1 MMNGRK
7 KGRWYFLSL
16 WIAHAVRLLSLLMIL
31 KPRRRA
37 NEALT
42 RCLSA
47 ILLIFGVC
55 GRVDAAPNGPT
66 LHLDY
71 GQGLLAN
78 PIGQFMYF
86 VPLVSPEPVFAFT
99 STNNRQCARV
109 ISSTCR
115 ISGGTFT
122 AICEFE
128 IAGKGYQRNVLDH
141 TDLIRQ
147 HEKDLKAGGSLTRQ
161 LGSINVTGE
170 GDGRVEI
177 EGTVTNGVRSVNKF
191 CIWFKGQGKP
201 SPVTITLQDIAY
213 HDGAVQIKDTLVA
226 RVNSLTFQRGPG
238 TPKMEVVLAS
248 LKAAGARDNVWQNA
262 WGDFRGMVANEFIPP
277 LAIAGLGNEAMLN
290 FGMALAD
297 KEPTFTFPHANNLKT
312 IQ

>member
-1 MMNGRK
+1 MMMKARK
-7 KGRWYFLSL
+7 KDRWHFLSL
-16 WIAHAVRLLSLLMIL
+16 WIAHAARLLSPQIIL
-31 KPRRRA
+31 KPARQV
-37 NEALT
+37 NEALRWYLPT
-42 RCLSA
+42 
-47 ILLIFGVC
+47 ILFIFAVC
-55 GRVDAAPNGPT
+55 GGVEAAPNGPT

-86 VPLVSPEPVFAFT
+86 VPLVSPEPVVAFT

-115 ISGGTFT
+115 FSGGTFT

-147 HEKDLKAGGSLTRQ
+147 HEKDLKAGDPLTRQ

-191 CIWFKGQGKP
+191 CIWFNGHGKP

-213 HDGAVQIKDTLVA
+213 HNGTVQIKDTLVA
-226 RVNSLTFQRGPG
+226 RVNSLTFRRRAG

-248 LKAAGARDNVWQNA
+248 LKTAGAGDSVWQNA
-262 WGDFRGMVANEFIPP
+262 WGDFKGMVANEFIPP
-277 LAIAGLGNEAMLN
+277 LAIAAIGNEAMLN
-290 FGMALAD
+290 FGMALANKD
-297 KEPTFTFPHANNLKT
+297 PTFTFPYTDNLKT
-312 IQ
+312 R